1 MSAGPQGRQPLRP
14 APGASPSWRGPRR
27 RLGDPSAG
35 GTAGQ
40 ERGITVI
47 DAGSGGAAGSDV
59 RRGRRAVRA
68 GAAGLSVAA
77 VRRPGGAGRVRNRLE
92 EVLKLLRPRRFRPGR
107 GPYNATDPTVSGSGD
122 DDGPTNTVERVP
134 GAGGGSGS
142 DGHRLR
148 RHGTLLTGLADLVNS
163 DAQPATEVHT
173 SDVLTARWVT
183 EAEAAEYGAALV
195 DHAAGGAR
203 GGCRLLGC
211 GSAWCGRRTTGG
223 GQRPGR
229 LAPPRRRSAVPVV
242 RLGQHGPP
250 GSVRRISSTDAPL
263 AAETQSRCPRS
274 VRPASPRA

>member
-1 MSAGPQGRQPLRP
+1 MGPHSARAGGRSAMSAGPQGRQPLRP

-148 RHGTLLTGLADLVNS
+148 RHGTCSPDSPT
-163 DAQPATEVHT
+163 
-173 SDVLTARWVT
+173 
-183 EAEAAEYGAALV
+183 
-195 DHAAGGAR
+195 
-203 GGCRLLGC
+203 
-211 GSAWCGRRTTGG
+211 
-223 GQRPGR
+223 
-229 LAPPRRRSAVPVV
+229 
-242 RLGQHGPP
+242 
-250 GSVRRISSTDAPL
+250 SSTPTPSQPLRYTPVTFSPL
-263 AAETQSRCPRS
+263 AG
-274 VRPASPRA
+274 SPRPKPQSTAPR